1 MTGQG
6 KHFDARC
13 WTAAREISGVYEVTS
28 ANGIDS
34 AKKVIMRSNARAKND
49 ADLPLPDLSMT
60 CKRVL
65 ILTRYQE
72 KAWGHYPPST
82 EK

>member
-13 WTAAREISGVYEVTS
+13 WTAALEISGVYEVTS

-34 AKKVIMRSNARAKND
+34 AKKIIMRSNAQAKDD

-60 CKRVL
+60 CRRVL
-65 ILTRYQE
+65 ILTQYQGT
-72 KAWGHYPPST
+72 A
-82 EK
+82 